1 MVLLSE
7 SYSTIIIGIVTKRRD
22 LSRIVVITERRSFHL
37 YAARTMLRRE
47 RVLQCHVMNASVNVV
62 Y

>member
-7 SYSTIIIGIVTKRRD
+7 CYSTIIIVIVTKRRD
-22 LSRIVVITERRSFHL
+22 LSRIVVISKRCSFNVN
-37 YAARTMLRRE
+37 AARTMLRRE
-47 RVLQCHVMNASVNVV
+47 RVLQWHVVNASVNVV